1 VWASDGRGIA
11 KRRLATPHGPQYR
24 VRKHRKIL
32 GESGM
37 ISGSLTNVVDST
49 PKKHNQ
55 LQLSDE
61 DGIFIDS
68 TPIISLSTQA

>member
-1 VWASDGRGIA
+1 
-11 KRRLATPHGPQYR
+11 
-24 VRKHRKIL
+24 
-32 GESGM
+32 M